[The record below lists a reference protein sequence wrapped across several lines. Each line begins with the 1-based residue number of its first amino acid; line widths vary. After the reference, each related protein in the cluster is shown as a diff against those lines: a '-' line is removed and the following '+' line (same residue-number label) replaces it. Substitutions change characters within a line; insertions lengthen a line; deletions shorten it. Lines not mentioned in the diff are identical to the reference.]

1 MEMQQ
6 LAQGDDETGVPSPRE
21 LVSNGPLDGPIP
33 MPKGG
38 KFEACSAPATHCF
51 GTAPAAPAARAAPA
65 APAAPNALFSR
76 RIHSARTQPL
86 ALSSRSYS
94 TLPRLHSTCR

>member
-6 LAQGDDETGVPSPRE
+6 LTQGGDETGVPSPRE

-51 GTAPAAPAARAAPA
+51 GTAPAAST

-86 ALSSRSYS
+86 ALSSRPYS